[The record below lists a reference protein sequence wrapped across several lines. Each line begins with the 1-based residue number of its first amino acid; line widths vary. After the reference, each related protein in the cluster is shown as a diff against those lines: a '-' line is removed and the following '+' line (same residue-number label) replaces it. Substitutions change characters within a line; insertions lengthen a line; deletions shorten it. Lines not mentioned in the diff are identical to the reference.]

1 MQVFNANGGG
11 TLTIYV
17 IHLLLLNFIP
27 KEWSL
32 CVQGY
37 EWIYV
42 TILTCALTLVSYLV
56 HIILSKNVYSA
67 ILVGR
72 WPEKIA

>member
-17 IHLLLLNFIP
+17 IHLLLLFFIP

-32 CVQGY
+32 YLQGY

-42 TILTCALTLVSYLV
+42 AFLTFTLTLVSYLV
-56 HIILSKNVYSA
+56 HIILLKNVYSA
-67 ILVGR
+67 ILIGR
-72 WPEKIA
+72 WPKKNV